1 MKALVL
7 AGGSGT
13 RLRPFS
19 YSMPKQLIP
28 IANKPVLVHCLES
41 LAAIGIRDVGLIVG
55 DRIAEIQAAVGDGA
69 ELGLRITYIQQDR
82 PRGLAHCVRIAR
94 AFLGDDDFVMY
105 LGDNMLVG
113 GIQMLAD
120 EFHRI
125 RPAVQVAVTKVEDPR
140 EYGVVEVAADGRV
153 TALVEKPEQP
163 RTDLALIGVYFF
175 TPEIHSAVR
184 RIVPSARGEL
194 EITEAIALLV
204 DEGRP
209 VYAGRFEGY
218 WKDTGRV
225 DDVLDCNREL
235 LGGVTRQIDGLV
247 DSASE
252 LIGDVVVESGATVLR
267 SRVVGPVMI
276 AAGSRIEDSTIGPYT
291 TIGRDCVLRGAGVSQ
306 SIVLDAVAVDQV
318 RGIYGSIIGRG
329 ARVHS
334 VPRDTRQRLVLGDH
348 TEVEI
353 AA

>member
-41 LAAIGIRDVGLIVG
+41 LAAIGVQEVGVIVG
-55 DRIAEIQAAVGDGA
+55 DRSAEIQASIGDGA
-69 ELGLRITYIQQDR
+69 ELGLRITYIQQDQ

-94 AFLGDDDFVMY
+94 PFLGDDDFVMY

-113 GIQMLAD
+113 GIGALAD
-120 EFHRI
+120 EFHRV
-125 RPAVQVAVTKVEDPR
+125 RPVVQVAVTKVEDPR
-140 EYGVVEVAADGRV
+140 EYGVAEVAADGRV
-153 TALVEKPEQP
+153 TALVEKPQFP
-163 RTDLALIGVYFF
+163 RTDLAVIGVYFF

-184 RIVPSARGEL
+184 RIEPSARGEL
-194 EITEAIALLV
+194 EITDAIALLV
-204 DEGRP
+204 SEDRP

-235 LGGVTRQIDGLV
+235 LGAVERRIDGDV

-252 LIGDVVVESGATVLR
+252 IIGDVVIEPGARVVR
-267 SRVVGPVMI
+267 SRIVGPAMI
-276 AAGSRIEDSTIGPYT
+276 AAGSVVEDSDLGPDIT
-291 TIGRDCVLRGAGVSQ
+291 VGRDCVLRGAGVSQ
-306 SIVLDAVAVDQV
+306 SIVLDGVKVYRV
-318 RGIYGSIIGRG
+318 RGIHQSIIGRG
-329 ARVHS
+329 ARVYA

-348 TEVEI
+348 TEMGI

>member
-7 AGGSGT
+7 AGGTGT

-28 IANKPVLVHCLES
+28 VANKPVLVHCLES
-41 LAAIGIRDVGLIVG
+41 LAAVGIRDVGLIVG
-55 DRIAEIQAAVGDGA
+55 DRSPEIRASIGDGS
-69 ELGLRITYIQQDR
+69 ELGLRVTYIQQDR

-120 EFHRI
+120 EFHRV
-125 RPAVQVAVTKVEDPR
+125 RPAVQVAVTKVPDPR
-140 EYGVVEVAADGRV
+140 EYGVAEVDADGRV
-153 TALVEKPEQP
+153 TALVEKPSQP

-184 RIVPSARGEL
+184 RIAPSARGEL
-194 EITEAIALLV
+194 EITDAIALLV
-204 DEGRP
+204 AEGRP

-235 LGGVTRQIDGLV
+235 LDGVTRRIDGTV
-247 DSASE
+247 DASSR
-252 LIGDVVVESGATVLR
+252 LIGEVVVEPGATVVR
-267 SRVVGPVMI
+267 SRIVGPAMI
-276 AAGSRIEDSTIGPYT
+276 AAGSRIEDSTLGPYT

-306 SIVLDAVAVDQV
+306 SIVLDSVAVDHV
-318 RGIYGSIIGRG
+318 RGIHGSIIGRG

-334 VPRDTRQRLVLGDH
+334 VPRAARQRLVLGDH